1 MKFLYDPKQKKVVDV
16 AEVLKKLTPGHK
28 AEIKQEVNQRMARAG
43 YGIALMD
50 SSDEDD
56 SSEEEDV
63 EDDGSE
69 DE

>member
-1 MKFLYDPKQKKVVDV
+1 MDI

-28 AEIKQEVNQRMARAG
+28 AEIKQVVNQRMARQG

-56 SSEEEDV
+56 SSDDDEEED
-63 EDDGSE
+63 DASE